1 MALQN
6 VLMIGPREAVGEI
19 ASHPGLACKL
29 FVIDDGFKAL
39 LGFVKLGVKKTR
51 LAGVYIHQATGRVEL
66 PMYFEVLR
74 SIESGMLMPHTPIL
88 VGVRNLN
95 EFKEV
100 VTSENV
106 TFVELPV
113 GETKKQVTDALV
125 IQLNAFAAS
134 VVESL

>member
-6 VLMIGPREAVGEI
+6 VLMIAPRETFGEI

-39 LGFVKLGVKKTR
+39 LGFVKLGVKKTP

-74 SIESGMLMPHTPIL
+74 SIESGMLLPNTPIL
-88 VGVRNLN
+88 VGVRNLH
-95 EFKEV
+95 EFED
-100 VTSENV
+100 TAAGERV
-106 TFVELPV
+106 TFVDLPD

-125 IQLNAFAAS
+125 LQLNAFAAS
-134 VVESL
+134 VAE